1 MLLRER
7 NPEQEG
13 DAMGGKKDIP
23 RTVRL
28 DEDLDAWAQS
38 SAAECECSFSDLV
51 RTALLLAV
59 RLSKKK
65 SGTPMSAAAPKHI
78 SCRLVSPNS
87 TLDFTFVKSFGMVTY
102 ANLSSLLNALRTGS

>member
-59 RLSKKK
+59 PPILACPSMLRRLDLDDFD
-65 SGTPMSAAAPKHI
+65 GAP
-78 SCRLVSPNS
+78 SRYRRRFP
-87 TLDFTFVKSFGMVTY
+87 
-102 ANLSSLLNALRTGS
+102 

>member
-28 DEDLDAWAQS
+28 DEDAWAQS

-59 RLSKKK
+59 PQILACPSMLRRLDLDDFD
-65 SGTPMSAAAPKHI
+65 GAP
-78 SCRLVSPNS
+78 SRYRRRFP
-87 TLDFTFVKSFGMVTY
+87 
-102 ANLSSLLNALRTGS
+102 